1 MIFDLNNMFFGSAPF
16 ASASNFQSLATLTA
30 SGTTSTVINMGVKQD
45 MGIGDGVAIPKVA
58 VVVGTGI
65 TSASAGL
72 RLNWQFQGSTD
83 STNWTTYAETGANS
97 TASYTAGSYILPID
111 LPRRPSGVA
120 LPQYYRM
127 AMAVTGITN
136 ETITIGTIL
145 GGLVLSRDDAGDTLG
160 QYASGFTVA
169 A

>member
-1 MIFDLNNMFFGSAPF
+1 MIFDAQNIFFGTSPYNT
-16 ASASNFQSLATLTA
+16 SGNFVSLATLTA

-45 MGIGDGVAIPKVA
+45 MGIGDGKAIPKIA

-65 TSASAGL
+65 TSASGGL
-72 RLNWQFQGSTD
+72 RLNWSIDGSTD
-83 STNWTTYAETGANS
+83 SSAWTTYSETGPLATS
-97 TASYTAGSYILPID
+97 SFIAGSYILPID

-127 AMAVTGITN
+127 RMAVTGITN
-136 ETITIGTIL
+136 ETVSAGTIF
-145 GGLVLSRDDAGDTLG
+145 GGLVLSREDTVDTGG
-160 QYASGFTVA
+160 QYPSGFTVA